1 MASWCCGPG
10 KAPSLLEPLFVA
22 ASAKGNE
29 SPSRLPHSTVGSPG
43 AQWED
48 TPSTFTSLCRLTL
61 GGRGVTV
68 KGAVEGQTQLGTLA
82 GVTLFPLCLHFP
94 SLGLLSRALDLNPLE
109 VSKAKD
115 GPSYFKSQTY

>member
-10 KAPSLLEPLFVA
+10 KAPSLLEPLLLHLQREMKA
-22 ASAKGNE
+22 RAG
-29 SPSRLPHSTVGSPG
+29 LPHSTVGSPG

-68 KGAVEGQTQLGTLA
+68 KGAVKGQTQLGTLA